1 MPSSLPLMVLPEV
14 MLALVA
20 RRRTSMLLLPV
31 EAEVVAVALNAL
43 EEEMALMALK
53 KASLIRLLE
62 EEKLKNLVW
71 KELVWEMISR

>member
-1 MPSSLPLMVLPEV
+1 
-14 MLALVA
+14 
-20 RRRTSMLLLPV
+20 MLLLPV

-71 KELVWEMISR
+71 KELIWEMISR

>member
-1 MPSSLPLMVLPEV
+1 
-14 MLALVA
+14 
-20 RRRTSMLLLPV
+20 MLLLPV
-31 EAEVVAVALNAL
+31 EAEVVAVALKAL

-71 KELVWEMISR
+71 KELIWEMISR